1 MAMPFSPSEIAAEAG
16 AAPRIGLRAWAIFA
30 VSFGLLL
37 SDYMSRQVL
46 SAVFPQLKAD
56 WGLSDAKL
64 GLLGGGVALMVGL
77 LTVPLSFLADRIGR
91 VRSVVAMALAWSL
104 ATLGCALA
112 TSFQQ
117 MLVARLLVGVGEAA
131 YGSVAMAV
139 VFAAFPASVRATITG
154 AFMAGGVLGS
164 FAGMALGGVLA
175 AHLGWRYAFVGMAV
189 VGLMFALLY
198 PLAVREPATRPPP
211 TPRGDRFALVADPVV
226 LLAYVGSGLQLFVV
240 GAVTSWI
247 ASYLHRAYGLSAQ
260 AAAVWGASALLL
272 GGVGMVAGGAI
283 ADRLSRDRSARRSM
297 IAAAYGLGTFLL
309 LEVGFHL
316 PPGPT
321 ALVALGAGML
331 LMAAASGPAGAI
343 VAQRTPPALHG
354 SALAILTLANN
365 MLGLAPGPIVA
376 GVLADRLGLGAAL
389 QIVPLASL
397 LGACAFWAA
406 GRLRPSPPVD
416 KTP

>member
-1 MAMPFSPSEIAAEAG
+1 MDIPSPTREGARDAG
-16 AAPRIGLRAWAIFA
+16 AASIPGRIGLRAWAIFA

-56 WGLSDAKL
+56 WGLSDAQL
-64 GLLGGGVALMVGL
+64 GVLGGGVALMVGL
-77 LTVPLSFLADRIGR
+77 LTVPLSLLADRIGR

-112 TSFQQ
+112 GNFQQ
-117 MLVARLLVGVGEAA
+117 MLAARLMVGLGEAA

-175 AHLGWRYAFVGMAV
+175 AHFGWRWAFVGMTL
-189 VGLMFALLY
+189 VGLAFALLY
-198 PLAVREPATRPPP
+198 PLAVREPATRPAPAA
-211 TPRGDRFALVADPVV
+211 RGDRLALVADPVV
-226 LLAYVGSGLQLFVV
+226 LLAYAGSGMQLFVV
-240 GAVTSWI
+240 GAMTSWI
-247 ASYLHRAYGLSAQ
+247 ASYLHRIYGLSTR
-260 AAAVWGASALLL
+260 AAALWGASALLL
-272 GGVGMVAGGAI
+272 GGVGMVACGAI
-283 ADRLSRDRSARRSM
+283 ADRLSRDRPARRSV
-297 IAAAYGLGTFLL
+297 IAAAFGLGTFLL
-309 LEVGFHL
+309 LEMGFCL

-321 ALVALGAGML
+321 ALVALGAGMV
-331 LMAAASGPAGAI
+331 LMAGASGPAGAI

-365 MLGLAPGPIVA
+365 LLGLAPGPIVA
-376 GVLADRLGLGAAL
+376 GVLADQLGLGAAM
-389 QIVPLASL
+389 QIIPVAALLSAGASWI
-397 LGACAFWAA
+397 AT
-406 GRLRPSPPVD
+406 RLRPAPP
-416 KTP
+416 

>member
-1 MAMPFSPSEIAAEAG
+1 MAIPCTPSEIAAED
-16 AAPRIGLRAWAIFA
+16 AAALPGGRIGLRAWAIFA

-56 WGLSDAKL
+56 WGLSDAQL

-77 LTVPLSFLADRIGR
+77 LTAPLSFLADRIGR

-112 TSFQQ
+112 ANFQQ
-117 MLVARLLVGVGEAA
+117 MLAARLLVGVGEAA

-175 AHLGWRYAFVGMAV
+175 AHLGWRWAFVGMAL
-189 VGLMFALLY
+189 VGLVFALLY

-211 TPRGDRFALVADPVV
+211 TPQGHRLALVTDPVV
-226 LLAYVGSGLQLFVV
+226 VLAYVGSGLQLLVV
-240 GAVTSWI
+240 GAMTSWI
-247 ASYLHRAYGLSAQ
+247 ASYLHRTYGLPAQ
-260 AAAVWGASALLL
+260 AAAVWGAGALLI
-272 GGVGMVAGGAI
+272 GGVGMVICGAV
-283 ADRLSRDRSARRSM
+283 ADRLGRDRPARRSTM
-297 IAAAYGLGTFLL
+297 AAVYGLGTFLL
-309 LEVGFHL
+309 LELAFRL
-316 PPGPT
+316 PSET
-321 ALVALGAGML
+321 SALVALGAGMF
-331 LMAAASGPAGAI
+331 LMAGASGPAGAI
-343 VAQRTPPALHG
+343 VAQRIPPALHG

-365 MLGLAPGPIVA
+365 MLGLAPGPIVVGA
-376 GVLADRLGLGAAL
+376 LADRFGLSAAM
-389 QIVPLASL
+389 QIVPVAALLA
-397 LGACAFWAA
+397 AVAFWLA
-406 GRLRPSPPVD
+406 GRLRRS
-416 KTP
+416 